1 MKKRKMRKKNAKK
14 DFLGCDEQPLW
25 QKIVLQIIITFG
37 QILKIIF
44 VMVTVFF
51 AVVALRIAIKGEA
64 HWYNIPF
71 VAGEMLYLYFISKRD
86 NENWLE
92 LVPLL
97 IASLV
102 YLIHY

>member
-1 MKKRKMRKKNAKK
+1 
-14 DFLGCDEQPLW
+14 
-25 QKIVLQIIITFG
+25 
-37 QILKIIF
+37 
-44 VMVTVFF
+44 MVTVFF

-71 VAGEMLYLYFISKRD
+71 VGGEMLYLYFISKRD

-102 YLIHY
+102 YLIHYQSISGLVFNNDEEEEDEEEKRKKRLLGLL

>member
-1 MKKRKMRKKNAKK
+1 MKMRKMRKRREK
-14 DFLGCDEQPLW
+14 DVLGCAEQPLW

-51 AVVALRIAIKGEA
+51 AVVAIRIAIKGEA

-71 VAGEMLYLYFISKRD
+71 VGGEMLYLYFISKRD